1 MVDEEDKKDE
11 EKVEFDSA
19 GEAVGY
25 ISLDQAQVLARR
37 TARAEPGEYG
47 SFAESPMAFE
57 VEEES
62 ETEDHAANRE
72 PSRTTTG
79 RKTIWHIWSVRSS
92 KARTRSMTACTPWA
106 SGTEDALIRNRGPAL
121 TN

>member
-11 EKVEFDSA
+11 EKIEFDSA
-19 GEAVGY
+19 GEAVEY
-25 ISLDQAQVLARR
+25 ISSDQAQVLARR

-47 SFAESPMAFE
+47 SFTEFPMAFE

-79 RKTIWHIWSVRSS
+79 RKAIWHIWSVRSS

-106 SGTEDALIRNRGPAL
+106 SGTEDVLIRDRGPAL